1 MAKAKQPT
9 AGRGTMALLRAE
21 IAQRP
26 SGSVFSTQDLL
37 AEGRLGTSRSAL
49 DIALKRLA
57 DEGDLVRAGR
67 GVFAIP
73 ESHAVLGSLPPK
85 LESVAAAIARR
96 SGDTMLPSGAEA
108 ANRLGLST
116 QVPGRPVFYTTGRAS
131 RRTAGTQRYE
141 LRHRTPRLA
150 RTTAAWYVSCSVR
163 SAIAKRHVCASKLI
177 SPQAGCSRFCG
188 VSQHRIAIS
197 PRRLRSVK
205 PCRAAAILR
214 RSRRSARDRPYDYR
228 KGLLGRLAAPALVRP
243 AGRGFVLLQRRDIAF
258 EGV

>member
-150 RTTAAWYVSCSVR
+150 KADKQVAEIIEALRTLGKARANDRSVVRQLQR
-163 SAIAKRHVCASKLI
+163 SLSDSEKA
-177 SPQAGCSRFCG
+177 
-188 VSQHRIAIS
+188 
-197 PRRLRSVK
+197 RLRQQAYLA
-205 PCRAAAILR
+205 PGWMQPILR
-214 RSRRSARDRPYDYR
+214 SIATSNRDFASTTS
-228 KGLLGRLAAPALVRP
+228 LG
-243 AGRGFVLLQRRDIAF
+243 
-258 EGV
+258 